1 MHTSSHNSQSN
12 WLIGVNG
19 IPVTGEEKGMRSDTR
34 WELSV
39 SDLTSGIL
47 LLTQTTSGTVSASL
61 FKPST
66 EPSQLRFTNKN
77 VKPEKDDQSL

>member
-1 MHTSSHNSQSN
+1 MAHRRY
-12 WLIGVNG
+12 G

-34 WELSV
+34 RELSV